1 MKKNAMATAQAEV
14 GAMES
19 AMELSFSALNKA
31 FGAVFQETMKFK
43 QALRVFDG
51 MGGLNVP
58 VSKSKTMKFAD
69 ILAMCRVVYKAGKID
84 PKSVMEMWGIRTE
97 DNYMAIYKNIA
108 GVEAHNPNDTENK
121 PRRVYTFDEE
131 KKEWV
136 GISKVGIVAVE
147 KWNAR
152 TILRGILQTAF
163 LAKYQ
168 KLAAESEAA
177 WAAFE
182 GPLYVFDKVQDKDG
196 VTNRKMAISKSR
208 VVF

>member
-1 MKKNAMATAQAEV
+1 MKKNAMAAAQAEM
-14 GAMES
+14 GNNES
-19 AMELSFSALNKA
+19 AMELSFSAMNKA
-31 FGAVFQETMKFK
+31 FGAVFTETMKFK

-51 MGGLNVP
+51 MGGLSVP
-58 VSKSKTMKFAD
+58 VSKTKTMKFSE
-69 ILAMCRVVYKAGKID
+69 ILAMCNVVYKGGRID

-97 DNYMAIYKNIA
+97 DNYMAIYKNVA

-121 PRRVYTFDEE
+121 PRRVYTWDDE

-136 GISKVGIVAVE
+136 GISKVGIVPVE

-163 LAKYQ
+163 IGKYQ
-168 KLAAESEAA
+168 KLAKESEEA
-177 WAAFE
+177 WQLFD

-196 VTNRKMAISKSR
+196 VTNRKKSIAKTR